1 MLKLKTKWFHKW
13 AKKNAVSDKNL
24 QKTIENLSNNLGTT
38 DLGSGL
44 YKIRTP
50 KLGQGKSGGFRT
62 LVVFREA
69 DIAIFIYGFA
79 KTDKDNLDSQELR
92 YFKKLAK
99 DLLQIENKKYI
110 ELEKQGIFISLKV

>member
-1 MLKLKTKWFHKW
+1 MLKLKTKWFNKW

-44 YKIRTP
+44 YKMRTP

>member
-1 MLKLKTKWFHKW
+1 MLKLKTKWFNKW